1 MGKSEQVL
9 IGLGAN
15 RGDRIASLASAV
27 RMLARRG
34 VKVKKVSSV
43 YLTEPV
49 GVKGQPWF
57 HNAAVAASTRRSP
70 GSLLCLMHSIE
81 RGLGRNRR
89 AGPRTIDLDLLL
101 HGSRVGVER
110 GVVVPHP
117 RLHERAFALVPGA
130 DAAPSAVHP
139 VLGAAVKGLLAH
151 LKTTDRVKRLPLS
164 DQRRFRILLGPAGSR
179 A

>member
-1 MGKSEQVL
+1 VL

-15 RGDRIASLASAV
+15 RGDRIAAMAAAV
-27 RMLARRG
+27 GMLARRG
-34 VKVKKVSSV
+34 VKVLKVSSV

-57 HNAAVAASTRRSP
+57 HNAAVAVETRRSSR
-70 GSLLCLMHSIE
+70 SLLGLMHEIE
-81 RGLGRNRR
+81 RGLGRKRR
-89 AGPRTIDLDLLL
+89 AGPRAIDLDLLL
-101 HGSRVGVER
+101 HGARV
-110 GVVVPHP
+110 VVDGKVIVPHP

-139 VLGAAVKGLLAH
+139 VLGATIPGLLAS
-151 LKTTDRVKRLPLS
+151 LKTADRVKKLPATA
-164 DQRRFRILLGPAGSR
+164 QRRFRMLLGPGGIR